1 METQKK
7 VLVVDDEE
15 VVCKSVKRIL
25 EKKNLEVDAALNAT
39 EALEKIAKEDYGVV
53 ITDLMMPKITGM
65 ELLKRIRKSKPE
77 TPVIM
82 ITGYATVRTAVQ
94 AIKLGAFDYIPKP
107 FTPEELS
114 SVTVRALERARIHK
128 EEAEEVEEVEEA
140 LERIKPPVGPARE
153 EAAVGIVEEELIIEG
168 DLYCMPEHSWAR
180 VGKDGNVTVG
190 MEEMFRRTAGDIV
203 NIDLPFEGDEV
214 HQGDVCVRVTS
225 HDRHIHKLWSPV
237 TGKVLKVNEAL
248 SKDCSPIKRD
258 PRGAGWL
265 IKVKPANLE
274 EDLENLIFIKPA
286 IREDARDGTER

>member
-1 METQKK
+1 METKK
-7 VLVVDDEE
+7 RALVVDDEE
-15 VVCKSVKRIL
+15 VVCRSVKRIL

-65 ELLKRIRKSKPE
+65 ELLKRIKKSKPE
-77 TPVIM
+77 IPVIM
-82 ITGYATVRTAVQ
+82 ITGYATIRTAVQ

-114 SVTVRALERARIHK
+114 SVTIRALERERIYK
-128 EEAEEVEEVEEA
+128 EEAEEMEEA
-140 LERIKPPVGPARE
+140 VEKIKPSGEAPREAPA
-153 EAAVGIVEEELIIEG
+153 AIGVVEEEVIIEG

-203 NIDLPFEGDEV
+203 NIDLPFEGDDV

-225 HDRHIHKLWSPV
+225 HDRHIHKLWSPI

-248 SKDCSPIKRD
+248 SEDCSPLKRD

-265 IKVKPANLE
+265 IIVAPANLE

-286 IREDARDGTER
+286 IREDA